1 MRVVLDTSVLVA
13 GLRSRR
19 GASNLVLVAVAEVR
33 CVPLVSTAMF
43 LEYEA
48 VLLRAEQRLATGMSA
63 PDINA
68 FLAAFASAA
77 EPVEI
82 NFRWRPQLR
91 DPADEMVLE
100 TAANGKAATSGRNS
114 ERATAAGATC
124 GQRKIELRA
133 EEDSRPESERASSES
148 TQDRMNE
155 AL

>member
-1 MRVVLDTSVLVA
+1 MSYIVLGMRVVLDTSVLVA

-100 TAANGKAATSGRNS
+100 TAVNGKA
-114 ERATAAGATC
+114 RAIVTHNIRDFRSAADDFGIRIITPAEFV
-124 GQRKIELRA
+124 KELK
-133 EEDSRPESERASSES
+133 
-148 TQDRMNE
+148 Q
-155 AL
+155 